1 MNLPE
6 KYTESME
13 MMLGDEYDSYIE
25 SFNDKRLYGLRVN
38 NLKISTED
46 FLKICPFKLEPV
58 PWIENGFYYSED
70 DKPAKH
76 PYYFAGLYYI
86 QEPSAMT
93 PANVLPIEEGDVVFD
108 MCAAPGGKSTELA
121 AKLNKTGLLITN
133 DISNSRAKALLKNVE
148 VFGVPNLC
156 VLNEDPVGIASRFSR
171 FFDKVLID
179 APCSGEGMFRKDNK
193 LIKAWEKN
201 GPEFYS
207 QIQRNIILAGADM
220 LKPGGKL
227 LYSTCTFSKL
237 EDEDSVIH
245 LLTNRPDMHLIDIKP
260 YEGFSHGFDTDEG
273 YHLEKA
279 VRIFP
284 HKMPGEGHF
293 VALFEKDGEDYT
305 SSKLYELAKMDGAII
320 LSGDLKKI
328 LFANAQLIPSRDI
341 ETRETGTR
349 HRTAERTAKQTG
361 ELVISISQR
370 RNIITIFKGNNRY
383 ILEDTDVVLNKAN
396 QGVQTLERY
405 KKVFDSKLNI
415 LNEYEFNDI
424 VTLENVIIAIQR
436 AEMVM
441 RIVDEIQSQIY
452 ELGSDGRLVKMQMDE
467 LIGGI
472 EKEELLIIKDYLVK
486 NKKKNTPEQI
496 LDEIA
501 NLPYE
506 DLTKE
511 SSIARLLGFE
521 NFDNYDEVAVYTR
534 GYRILSKVPRM
545 PSNIV
550 ENLISSFKSFQH
562 ILVADIEDLDDV
574 DGIGEVRART
584 IKQSL
589 KRMQE
594 QFVFD
599 NALIV

>member
-6 KYTESME
+6 KYTESMKAL
-13 MMLGDEYDSYIE
+13 LGDEYDSYIE
-25 SFNDKRLYGLRVN
+25 SFSDKRLYGLRVN

-46 FLKICPFKLEPV
+46 FLKICPFKLEPI

-93 PANVLPIEEGDVVFD
+93 PANVLPIDEGDVVFD

-156 VLNEDPVGIASRFSR
+156 VLNEDPVGIAARFSG

-207 QIQRNIILAGADM
+207 QIQKNIILAGADM

-284 HKMPGEGHF
+284 HKMSGEGHF

-305 SSKLYELAKMDGAII
+305 SSKRPVSGKTKLSDELKEFMDSTTFEYDPAYINIRDTRVFLTSPYMAEERGLRII
-320 LSGDLKKI
+320 RNGLLLGELKKNRFEPSQA
-328 LFANAQLIPSRDI
+328 FAMALTKDQFNNCLDLPVSDDRVIRYLKGETIDIDDFNVKSGWTLVCVDGYPLGWGKNANGQL
-341 ETRETGTR
+341 
-349 HRTAERTAKQTG
+349 
-361 ELVISISQR
+361 
-370 RNIITIFKGNNRY
+370 
-383 ILEDTDVVLNKAN
+383 
-396 QGVQTLERY
+396 
-405 KKVFDSKLNI
+405 
-415 LNEYEFNDI
+415 
-424 VTLENVIIAIQR
+424 
-436 AEMVM
+436 
-441 RIVDEIQSQIY
+441 
-452 ELGSDGRLVKMQMDE
+452 
-467 LIGGI
+467 
-472 EKEELLIIKDYLVK
+472 K
-486 NKKKNTPEQI
+486 NKY
-496 LDEIA
+496 LA
-501 NLPYE
+501 GW
-506 DLTKE
+506 
-511 SSIARLLGFE
+511 RW
-521 NFDNYDEVAVYTR
+521 
-534 GYRILSKVPRM
+534 M
-545 PSNIV
+545 
-550 ENLISSFKSFQH
+550 
-562 ILVADIEDLDDV
+562 
-574 DGIGEVRART
+574 
-584 IKQSL
+584 
-589 KRMQE
+589 
-594 QFVFD
+594 
-599 NALIV
+599 

>member
-6 KYTESME
+6 KYTESMK

-148 VFGVPNLC
+148 VFGVHNLC
-156 VLNEDPVGIASRFSR
+156 VLNEDPVGIASRFSG

-305 SSKLYELAKMDGAII
+305 SSKRPVSAKTKLPDELKEFMDSTTFEYDPAYINIRDTRVFLTSPYMAEERGLRII
-320 LSGDLKKI
+320 RNGLLLGELKKNRFEPSQA
-328 LFANAQLIPSRDI
+328 FAMALTKDQFNNCLDLPVSDDRVIRYLKGETIDIDDFNVKSGWTLVCVDGYPLGWGKNANGQL
-341 ETRETGTR
+341 
-349 HRTAERTAKQTG
+349 
-361 ELVISISQR
+361 
-370 RNIITIFKGNNRY
+370 
-383 ILEDTDVVLNKAN
+383 
-396 QGVQTLERY
+396 
-405 KKVFDSKLNI
+405 
-415 LNEYEFNDI
+415 
-424 VTLENVIIAIQR
+424 
-436 AEMVM
+436 
-441 RIVDEIQSQIY
+441 
-452 ELGSDGRLVKMQMDE
+452 
-467 LIGGI
+467 
-472 EKEELLIIKDYLVK
+472 K
-486 NKKKNTPEQI
+486 NKY
-496 LDEIA
+496 LA
-501 NLPYE
+501 GW
-506 DLTKE
+506 
-511 SSIARLLGFE
+511 RW
-521 NFDNYDEVAVYTR
+521 
-534 GYRILSKVPRM
+534 M
-545 PSNIV
+545 
-550 ENLISSFKSFQH
+550 
-562 ILVADIEDLDDV
+562 
-574 DGIGEVRART
+574 
-584 IKQSL
+584 
-589 KRMQE
+589 
-594 QFVFD
+594 
-599 NALIV
+599 